1 MKVAEGPQRG
11 KRGKIIA
18 SRNRSGQYQREAS
31 PHKNHRTP
39 AQKRVRVTMSDLVHL
54 WNQITEAQR
63 AAWRVLAREV
73 HSRPWMGK
81 FGKLDGPLLFKKLN
95 TVLATCERDLLLDPP
110 PLPKFGP
117 NPVTGFEITEGA
129 EGPVLKL
136 KLREAPLADL
146 MVYAWAPVNPGVEQ
160 NSNYA
165 FLGLAPAAVDGVIE
179 ITALYLKKL
188 NEWRKLKNRRYQ
200 VPLAGAKVFVRVWQQ
215 ANGWE
220 HVLGMFV
227 ASAFVPAKRAA
238 GGRPAGTRARR
249 H

>member
-146 MVYAWAPVNPGVEQ
+146 MVYAWAPRNAGVDH
-160 NSNYA
+160 NHHYA
-165 FLGLAPAAVDGVIE
+165 FLGLLPAPVRGESD
-179 ITALYLKKL
+179 ITKLYLKKL
-188 NEWRKLKNRRYQ
+188 EAWRKLKDQSYHL
-200 VPLAGAKVFVRVWQQ
+200 PLAGSRIFLRVWQQ
-215 ANGWE
+215 VNGWE
-220 HVLGMFV
+220 NEVGMFQ
-227 ASAFVPAKRAA
+227 ANTLVPARSWP
-238 GGRPAGTRARR
+238 R
-249 H
+249 